1 MIKDVVV
8 NLSLGAGHDPALDY
22 ALSLAAAF
30 DAHICGVAFEYEP
43 VIPPT
48 FMGGVPTD
56 LIDAQRAEN
65 KKLADAA
72 LARFEAAAKR
82 SSLSAEH
89 RSFEATLMGAADTF
103 AQIAR
108 RFDISVVGQ
117 SEPEKAS
124 PQEFI
129 IEGALFDSGRPVIV
143 VPYIQ
148 REGLKL
154 DRVIVCWDASRT
166 AARAIADA
174 LPLLANAKMID
185 VVTIASKGGKPD
197 ELPGV
202 EISQHLAR
210 HGLKIDAKH
219 IVAQDVDVANTILSY
234 AADSGADFIVMG
246 GYGHSR
252 LREFVLGGAT
262 RGILASMTA
271 PTLMSH

>member
-8 NLSLGAGHDPALDY
+8 NLSLGAERDAASDY

-48 FMGGVPTD
+48 FMGGIPTD
-56 LIDAQRAEN
+56 LIDAQRVEN
-65 KKLADAA
+65 KKIADAA
-72 LARFEAAAKR
+72 VARFEAAAKR
-82 SSLSAEH
+82 AGVSTEH
-89 RSFEATLMGAADTF
+89 RTFEGTLMGAAESF
-103 AQIAR
+103 AGLAR
-108 RFDISVVGQ
+108 RFDISIVGQ
-117 SEPEKAS
+117 SEPDKPS
-124 PQEFI
+124 PRDFV

-148 REGLKL
+148 RAGLKL
-154 DRVIVCWDASRT
+154 DRVIACWDASRT

-174 LPLLANAKMID
+174 MPLLARAKMID
-185 VVTIASKGGKPD
+185 VVTISSKGGKPD
-197 ELPGV
+197 ELPGAD
-202 EISQHLAR
+202 ISEHLAR
-210 HGLKIDAKH
+210 HGLKIDSKH
-219 IVAQDVDVANTILSY
+219 IVAQNVDVANTILSY
-234 AADSGADFIVMG
+234 AADCGADFIVMG

-262 RGILASMTA
+262 RGILGSMTA